1 MKIKIIRNT
10 VAQGK
15 AVLIGDELDVSKEE
29 AHLLISLGKAE
40 GVAEKVT
47 TAKATITP
55 PETAEAPAK
64 KKGKG

>member
-15 AVLIGDELDVSKEE
+15 PVFVGQELDASKEE
-29 AHLLISLGKAE
+29 ARLLISLGKAE
-40 GVAEKVT
+40 GVAEKAAPV
-47 TAKATITP
+47 KAIEKA
-55 PETAEAPAK
+55 PETAEAPAP